1 MLLDVFFTFV
11 SLEFLLLIQCL
22 ALNVSQYNNNIGA
35 EGSRAIADA
44 MRVNSSVQ
52 ELRLVRLCC

>member
-1 MLLDVFFTFV
+1 MFRFFFN
-11 SLEFLLLIQCL
+11 FFD
-22 ALNVSQYNNNIGA
+22 LNASQWSNKIGA
-35 EGSRAIADA
+35 DGAMSIADA